1 MFGYQKRS
9 SLCLVR
15 GCFYSL
21 VQGNE
26 KFENLKKLSYNF
38 YKKSK
43 FMNENNYEDVININK
58 KINLLYKNERVYNN
72 QSYILILKGFMNI
85 LYQTKE
91 KSKRNMIKNIMNSF
105 VLFFKDYIYYMNEQ
119 DITLLLDIQGKCD
132 IKNISLHKLIID
144 KLGKKMKKE
153 NVECLFYK
161 LNPTSVCIILNNLYK
176 VNILSKE
183 KELID
188 DIYDY
193 YILNKYS
200 NYTIKQLIILL
211 HSLNKYSYPK
221 EKIIHLLNYISTH
234 ICNAYQIKDEN
245 KNISRYICSHIEG
258 SNLLNKNDY
267 TKDKRNNN
275 LKNII
280 KNETHY
286 MKTQP
291 YIICPKNMKNKLYN
305 AIISSNKKIA
315 STDNKRKKN
324 ISQDKSNHNN
334 NNNNNSNNSNNSNNC
349 NNSNN
354 NHSNNN
360 NKFFNDNKKNNG
372 DILFDKKDKYE
383 VILFYT
389 MSCYNYCN
397 NYIIKII
404 LEEIKNKI
412 TCTYNEKEICM
423 FLTGVCNY
431 IAVKKIQRFEKHC
444 MNEEESI
451 NSINKQTCFYYIHN
465 IILKNNNHLIRNY
478 SKFSIISLY
487 ILLSKLD
494 YFHYYGRN
502 TESWFLNKLFF
513 NYNQQYDDII
523 RKMNDKRKK
532 NFFFLYHFIKKKEN
546 ITIKNIINLLFSL
559 ILNGHMNH
567 SFYNILL
574 QQMNFLIYDH
584 LYNNINKEKEKEN
597 YNYILQDK
605 KQLYYNQIHKE
616 YYKDDHHIFKK
627 IIQIVSLENIQIL
640 CIVYTYLYIYNILH
654 KLNKNNLSLFLLFI
668 QNCNYVNS
676 FYISQHTT
684 SKIHKEINDTIFSV
698 NTKIHNQKK
707 KHSLQTNECFVFP
720 YYIDI
725 CLIQIKL

>member
-1 MFGYQKRS
+1 M
-9 SLCLVR
+9 VR

-315 STDNKRKKN
+315 STDNKRK
-324 ISQDKSNHNN
+324 D
-334 NNNNNSNNSNNSNNC
+334 
-349 NNSNN
+349 
-354 NHSNNN
+354 
-360 NKFFNDNKKNNG
+360 
-372 DILFDKKDKYE
+372 
-383 VILFYT
+383 
-389 MSCYNYCN
+389 
-397 NYIIKII
+397 
-404 LEEIKNKI
+404 
-412 TCTYNEKEICM
+412 
-423 FLTGVCNY
+423 
-431 IAVKKIQRFEKHC
+431 R
-444 MNEEESI
+444 
-451 NSINKQTCFYYIHN
+451 
-465 IILKNNNHLIRNY
+465 
-478 SKFSIISLY
+478 
-487 ILLSKLD
+487 
-494 YFHYYGRN
+494 
-502 TESWFLNKLFF
+502 
-513 NYNQQYDDII
+513 
-523 RKMNDKRKK
+523 
-532 NFFFLYHFIKKKEN
+532 
-546 ITIKNIINLLFSL
+546 
-559 ILNGHMNH
+559 
-567 SFYNILL
+567 
-574 QQMNFLIYDH
+574 
-584 LYNNINKEKEKEN
+584 
-597 YNYILQDK
+597 
-605 KQLYYNQIHKE
+605 
-616 YYKDDHHIFKK
+616 
-627 IIQIVSLENIQIL
+627 
-640 CIVYTYLYIYNILH
+640 
-654 KLNKNNLSLFLLFI
+654 
-668 QNCNYVNS
+668 
-676 FYISQHTT
+676 
-684 SKIHKEINDTIFSV
+684 
-698 NTKIHNQKK
+698 
-707 KHSLQTNECFVFP
+707 
-720 YYIDI
+720 
-725 CLIQIKL
+725 